1 MAQRTI
7 ECSQQTEFNESAPT
21 GDNDRSLARVRADLE
36 RMGVHGA
43 AGDLLARRLTAL
55 APRLAR
61 DGYEAALAGAAL
73 AHGVGRG
80 EREEARRSARDLME
94 IQRLLGAFADE
105 LQKLDEAMGILS
117 AYVQRMRTRA
127 APAPPTPKNV
137 TLH

>member
-7 ECSQQTEFNESAPT
+7 ECSQQTELGESAPT
-21 GDNDRSLARVRADLE
+21 GANDRTLARVRADLE

-43 AGDLLARRLTAL
+43 AGDRLARRLTAL
-55 APRLAR
+55 APRLAH

-73 AHGVGRG
+73 AHGVARG
-80 EREEARRSARDLME
+80 EREEARRSVRDLKE
-94 IQRLLGAFADE
+94 IQRLVGAFADE

-127 APAPPTPKNV
+127 APAPTASKKA